1 MYEILYSTGLNK
13 GEKDEKQLTFDEA
26 QQLFIAAQNNKE
38 LSFVCSCHIKQNEPF
53 FLYRTIRYFN
63 DKIDAFDGVT
73 AKGICYQKLHGNEY
87 FIQKAEY
94 HDYKYNNQLLHVEL
108 NFRNRNF
115 SMPNIC
121 MIEVTDNEDKIYY
134 IADIND
140 TFFYRTI
147 EFDDIDILF
156 KDLDTSL
163 KEFLYNFRKTNDNF
177 ENEV

>member
-1 MYEILYSTGLNK
+1 M
-13 GEKDEKQLTFDEA
+13 
-26 QQLFIAAQNNKE
+26 
-38 LSFVCSCHIKQNEPF
+38 
-53 FLYRTIRYFN
+53 
-63 DKIDAFDGVT
+63 
-73 AKGICYQKLHGNEY
+73 
-87 FIQKAEY
+87 
-94 HDYKYNNQLLHVEL
+94 LHVEL